1 MNSTWF
7 CYDLN
12 MLITSSTLAD
22 EAMITKYKGNY
33 VIKYLKKVKLTF
45 LYWVVDID
53 GSIIM

>member
-12 MLITSSTLAD
+12 MLITLSTLAD